1 MDAEF
6 VRHYAGNILPTR
18 AIYPARYDKFDYRI

>member
-6 VRHYAGNILPTR
+6 VNHYAGNILPTR
-18 AIYPARYDKFDYRI
+18 AIYPAR